1 MFENFPH
8 KPLFGA
14 NLVSKL
20 FAEDTRDDKLDLGLG
35 VYKSSEGQTTIL
47 RSVKKAE
54 ARLLKGQETK
64 SYVGLAGDKVFSR
77 RLAELTMGS
86 DQAWDRI
93 SIAQTPGGVAAMRVG
108 FEMVHA
114 AQPGATVWVSNPT
127 WANHPPIIQHAGLAV
142 QAYPYLNEE
151 TGGVDFDAMTKCLGG
166 LPAGDV
172 VLLQASCHNPT
183 GAGLENAQWDI
194 IAELCKKRGLLPF
207 LDVAYQGFGMGIEED
222 SYAPRLF
229 AKVMPELLVAVTCSK
244 NFANYRDRVGIIAI
258 QATNSDTAHR
268 SSLKML
274 DLINALYAM
283 PPDHGAAIVSD
294 ILSDQGLRSEWEREL
309 AEMRERLANLRIA
322 LAAAMRRE
330 TNSTEFDFLERQQGM
345 FSILPVTP
353 EQVEAMRID
362 HGMYIVSNGRINIA
376 GIAESQVNRVAKVI
390 AGVRQVSST

>member
-151 TGGVDFDAMTKCLGG
+151 TGGVDFGAMTKCLGG

-183 GAGLENAQWDI
+183 GAGLENTQWDI

-294 ILSDQGLRSEWEREL
+294 ILSDRGLRSEWEREL

-345 FSILPVTP
+345 FSILPLTP